1 MISAVLNGWAGLFF
15 VISVRKMQMG
25 IPDSIRQWKASKRF

>member
-1 MISAVLNGWAGLFF
+1 MSDAAHYGWAGLFF

-25 IPDSIRQWKASKRF
+25 IHDAIQQWETFKRF